1 MSYYF
6 VRIIIK
12 SINFAL
18 NYNENHNSINMKL
31 AVQTKPT
38 FFVEEDK
45 IITRLFDEGL
55 DYLFLYKEYAHPQF
69 MERLLNLIPKKY
81 HKKIY
86 TCNNR
91 LMQEYKM
98 AGTLFTPGSNPPM
111 GNEKGKLVG
120 YANNLLHL
128 KELRETYDI
137 VCFGPL
143 GRTFHQS
150 AELNEIG
157 KKMIN
162 RNTWAFGDIDE
173 ANLKRLTQ
181 YGFGV
186 VIIDELMWSNFDSCR
201 STDYSDLIDRFK
213 RIKKAVDKL

>member
-1 MSYYF
+1 
-6 VRIIIK
+6 
-12 SINFAL
+12 
-18 NYNENHNSINMKL
+18 MKL
-31 AVQTKPT
+31 AVATIPT

-86 TCNNR
+86 SCNNR
-91 LMQEYKM
+91 LMQEYKL
-98 AGTLFTPGSNPPM
+98 AGTLFPQGSNPPM

-120 YANNLLHL
+120 YASNLVHL
-128 KELRETYDI
+128 KELRKIYDI

-162 RNTWAFGDIDE
+162 KNTWAFGDIDE
-173 ANLKRLTQ
+173 ENLKKLTK
-181 YGFGV
+181 YGFGG
-186 VIIDELMWSNFDSCR
+186 VILDELIWDNFDSCR
-201 STDYSDLIDRFK
+201 STDYTDLVARFK
-213 RIKKAVDKL
+213 RIKKVVDKL

>member
-1 MSYYF
+1 MNIRVLYRKK
-6 VRIIIK
+6 VLILHCLTKNIK
-12 SINFAL
+12 NTLF
-18 NYNENHNSINMKL
+18 MKL
-31 AVQTKPT
+31 AVLTKPT

-81 HKKIY
+81 HKRIY

-120 YANNLLHL
+120 YASNLQHL
-128 KELRETYDI
+128 KELRKTYDI

-143 GRTFHQS
+143 GRTFYES

-162 RNTWAFGDIDE
+162 KNTWAFGDIDE
-173 ANLKRLTQ
+173 ANLKRLTN
-181 YGFGV
+181 YGFGG

>member
-1 MSYYF
+1 
-6 VRIIIK
+6 
-12 SINFAL
+12 
-18 NYNENHNSINMKL
+18 
-31 AVQTKPT
+31 
-38 FFVEEDK
+38 
-45 IITRLFDEGL
+45 
-55 DYLFLYKEYAHPQF
+55 
-69 MERLLNLIPKKY
+69 
-81 HKKIY
+81 
-86 TCNNR
+86 
-91 LMQEYKM
+91 MQEYKM

-181 YGFGV
+181 YGFGG

>member
-1 MSYYF
+1 MHCF
-6 VRIIIK
+6 IK
-12 SINFAL
+12 NIQTIQ
-18 NYNENHNSINMKL
+18 YMKL
-31 AVQTKPT
+31 AVLTKPT

-55 DYLFLYKEYAHPQF
+55 DHLFLYKEYAHPQF

-98 AGTLFTPGSNPPM
+98 AGILFTPGSNPPM
-111 GNEKGKLVG
+111 GDEKGKLVG
-120 YANNLLHL
+120 YASNLMHL
-128 KELRETYDI
+128 KELRKTYDI

-143 GRTFHQS
+143 GRTFHFS
-150 AELNEIG
+150 AELNGIG
-157 KKMIN
+157 SKVIN
-162 RNTWAFGDIDE
+162 KNTWAFGDIDE
-173 ANLKRLTQ
+173 ANFKHLTK
-181 YGFGV
+181 YGFGG

>member
-1 MSYYF
+1 
-6 VRIIIK
+6 
-12 SINFAL
+12 
-18 NYNENHNSINMKL
+18 MKL
-31 AVQTKPT
+31 AVLTKPT
-38 FFVEEDK
+38 FFIEEDK
-45 IITRLFDEGL
+45 IITRLFEEGL
-55 DYLFLYKEYAHPQF
+55 DCLFLYKEYAHPQF

-91 LMQEYKM
+91 LMQEYKL

-111 GNEKGKLVG
+111 GNEKGKLIG
-120 YANNLLHL
+120 YASNLSHL
-128 KELRETYDI
+128 KELRKTYDI

-143 GRTFHQS
+143 GRTFYVS
-150 AELNEIG
+150 DELNEIG

-162 RNTWAFGDIDE
+162 KNTWAFGDIDE
-173 ANLKRLTQ
+173 ANLKRLTK
-181 YGFGV
+181 YGFGG

-201 STDYSDLIDRFK
+201 STDYTDLIERFK

>member
-1 MSYYF
+1 
-6 VRIIIK
+6 
-12 SINFAL
+12 
-18 NYNENHNSINMKL
+18 MKL
-31 AVQTKPT
+31 AVATIPT

-86 TCNNR
+86 SCNNR
-91 LMQEYKM
+91 LMQEYRL
-98 AGTLFTPGSNPPM
+98 AGTLFPQGSNPPM

-120 YANNLLHL
+120 YASNLLHL
-128 KELRETYDI
+128 KELRKTYDI

-173 ANLKRLTQ
+173 DNLKKLTK
-181 YGFGV
+181 YGFGG
-186 VIIDELMWSNFDSCR
+186 VILDELIWNNFDSCR
-201 STDYSDLIDRFK
+201 STDYTDLVTRFK
-213 RIKKAVDKL
+213 RIKKVVDKL

>member
-1 MSYYF
+1 
-6 VRIIIK
+6 
-12 SINFAL
+12 
-18 NYNENHNSINMKL
+18 MKL
-31 AVQTKPT
+31 AVSTKPT

-69 MERLLNLIPKKY
+69 MERLLNLIPAKY
-81 HKKIY
+81 HKRIY

-91 LMQEYKM
+91 LMQEYKL

-120 YANNLLHL
+120 YADNLYHL
-128 KELRETYDI
+128 KELRKTYDI

-143 GRTFHQS
+143 GRTFYQS
-150 AELNEIG
+150 SELNEIG

-162 RNTWAFGDIDE
+162 KNTWAFGDVDE
-173 ANLKRLTQ
+173 ANLKRLTN
-181 YGFGV
+181 YGFGG
-186 VIIDELMWSNFDSCR
+186 IILSDLVWDTFDSCR
-201 STDYSDLIDRFK
+201 STDYTELVDRFK

>member
-1 MSYYF
+1 
-6 VRIIIK
+6 
-12 SINFAL
+12 
-18 NYNENHNSINMKL
+18 MKL
-31 AVQTKPT
+31 AVLTKPT

-181 YGFGV
+181 YGFGG

>member
-1 MSYYF
+1 
-6 VRIIIK
+6 
-12 SINFAL
+12 
-18 NYNENHNSINMKL
+18 MKL
-31 AVQTKPT
+31 AVSTKPT

-55 DYLFLYKEYAHPQF
+55 DYLFLYKEYPHPQF

-91 LMQEYKM
+91 LMQEYKL

-111 GNEKGKLVG
+111 GNEKGKLIG
-120 YANNLLHL
+120 YASNLSHL
-128 KELRETYDI
+128 KELRKTYDI

-143 GRTFHQS
+143 GRTFYVS
-150 AELNEIG
+150 DELNEIG

-162 RNTWAFGDIDE
+162 KNTWAFGDIDE
-173 ANLKRLTQ
+173 ANLKRLTK
-181 YGFGV
+181 YGFGG
-186 VIIDELMWSNFDSCR
+186 VIIDELMWNNFDSCR
-201 STDYSDLIDRFK
+201 STDYTDLIERFK

>member
-1 MSYYF
+1 
-6 VRIIIK
+6 
-12 SINFAL
+12 
-18 NYNENHNSINMKL
+18 MKL
-31 AVQTKPT
+31 AVLTKPT
-38 FFVEEDK
+38 FFIEEDK
-45 IITRLFDEGL
+45 IITRLFEEGL
-55 DYLFLYKEYAHPQF
+55 DCLFLYKEYAHPQF

-91 LMQEYKM
+91 LMQEYKL

-120 YANNLLHL
+120 YAHNL
-128 KELRETYDI
+128 KELGDLRSIYDI

-150 AELNEIG
+150 NELNEIG

-162 RNTWAFGDIDE
+162 RKTWAYGNIDE
-173 ANLKRLTQ
+173 ANLKRLPA
-181 YGFGV
+181 YGFGG
-186 VIIDELMWSNFDSCR
+186 VILDEQLWANFDACR
-201 STDYSDLIDRFK
+201 STDYTDLLDRFK
-213 RIKKAVDKL
+213 RLKKAVDKL

>member
-1 MSYYF
+1 MHCF
-6 VRIIIK
+6 IK
-12 SINFAL
+12 NIQTIQ
-18 NYNENHNSINMKL
+18 YMKL
-31 AVQTKPT
+31 AVLTKPT

-55 DYLFLYKEYAHPQF
+55 DHLFLYKEYPHPQF

-98 AGTLFTPGSNPPM
+98 AGILFTPGSNPPM
-111 GNEKGKLVG
+111 GDEKGKLVG
-120 YANNLLHL
+120 YASNLMHL
-128 KELRETYDI
+128 KELRKTYDI

-143 GRTFHQS
+143 GRTFHLS

-157 KKMIN
+157 SKVIN
-162 RNTWAFGDIDE
+162 KNTWAFGNIDE
-173 ANLKRLTQ
+173 ANFKHLTK
-181 YGFGV
+181 YGFGG

>member
-1 MSYYF
+1 
-6 VRIIIK
+6 
-12 SINFAL
+12 
-18 NYNENHNSINMKL
+18 MKL
-31 AVQTKPT
+31 AIATNPT

-86 TCNNR
+86 SCNNR
-91 LMQEYKM
+91 LMQEYKL
-98 AGTLFTPGSNPPM
+98 AGTLVPLGSNPPM
-111 GNEKGKLVG
+111 GNEKGKVVG
-120 YANNLLHL
+120 YASNLSHL
-128 KELRETYDI
+128 KELRKVYDI

-162 RNTWAFGDIDE
+162 KNTWAFGNIDE
-173 ANLKRLTQ
+173 DNLKKLTK
-181 YGFGV
+181 YGFGG
-186 VIIDELMWSNFDSCR
+186 VILDELIWDNFDSCR
-201 STDYSDLIDRFK
+201 STDYTELVDRFK
-213 RIKKAVDKL
+213 RVKKVVDKL

>member
-128 KELRETYDI
+128 KELRKTYDI

-181 YGFGV
+181 YGFGG

>member
-1 MSYYF
+1 
-6 VRIIIK
+6 
-12 SINFAL
+12 
-18 NYNENHNSINMKL
+18 MKL
-31 AVQTKPT
+31 AVSTKPT

-55 DYLFLYKEYAHPQF
+55 DYLFLNKEYAHPQF

-81 HKKIY
+81 HKRIY

-91 LMQEYKM
+91 LMQEYKL

-120 YANNLLHL
+120 YASNLQHL
-128 KELRETYDI
+128 KELRKTYDI

-143 GRTFHQS
+143 GRTFYQS
-150 AELNEIG
+150 TELNEIG

-162 RNTWAFGDIDE
+162 KNTWAFGDIDE
-173 ANLKRLTQ
+173 ANLKRLTN
-181 YGFGV
+181 YGFGG
-186 VIIDELMWSNFDSCR
+186 VIINELMWSNFDSCR
-201 STDYSDLIDRFK
+201 STDYTELVDRFK
-213 RIKKAVDKL
+213 RIKKAVDRL